1 VSIDGDRPGP
11 FVIELRPVVRAIARE
26 LRGGVVASVVSAR
39 FHETL
44 ARAIVAACLRAREG
58 GAPDVVALSGGC
70 FQNRRLT
77 EATQAGLARAGF
89 EVLLHERVP
98 CNDGGLALGQAA
110 IACVR
115 LAAERGGEAVAP
127 CA

>member
-1 VSIDGDRPGP
+1 M
-11 FVIELRPVVRAIARE
+11 
-26 LRGGVVASVVSAR
+26 
-39 FHETL
+39 
-44 ARAIVAACLRAREG
+44 
-58 GAPDVVALSGGC
+58 ALSGGC

-77 EATQAGLARAGF
+77 ELAVAELEGLGF

-110 IACVR
+110 VASFR
-115 LAAERGGEAVAP
+115 LANGPTEALP